1 MNLQDLT
8 AAIEIG
14 LFIGS
19 VLIAFYTGKSQKKS
33 ATLEDFDRTIGL
45 MRERITALEE
55 SLAETKKT
63 AAAEHDKVIA
73 LETQLKLKDETIKQ
87 YLDILQ
93 NRDPALA
100 EYMKSSSKALES
112 LVAGVSELLKVER
125 TVTVTTK

>member
-1 MNLQDLT
+1 MNAKT
-8 AAIEIG
+8 ITEILYVG
-14 LFIGS
+14 AFVGS
-19 VLIAFYTGKSQKKS
+19 VVLAFFTGKSNKKS
-33 ATLEDFDRTIGL
+33 RTLEDFDRTVQL
-45 MRERITALEE
+45 MKERISALEV
-55 SLAETKKT
+55 SLAETKEK
-63 AAAEHDKVIA
+63 AATEHDKVVA